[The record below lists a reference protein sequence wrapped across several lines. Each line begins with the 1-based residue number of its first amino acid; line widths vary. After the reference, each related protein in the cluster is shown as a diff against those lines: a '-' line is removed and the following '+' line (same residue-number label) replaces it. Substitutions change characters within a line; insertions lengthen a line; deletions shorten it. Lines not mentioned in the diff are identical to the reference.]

1 MANTKK
7 LPPPFSGPA
16 PKEVPLKRAPLVRVL
31 TQIKFP
37 LLLSVA
43 DAKSVAPFQDLIRSA
58 YPIGDK
64 ETVQRLEISAETP
77 QQPVKTEAESIWRFH
92 DLDKHWRVSLGTTF
106 LALETTRYASRKDFI
121 ARIIFLVAALERT
134 FNPQVTT
141 RVGLRYI
148 DRIEGDAVANIHDL
162 IRSEVL
168 GSYTLF
174 APAVRHIF
182 ANGEFNTE
190 EGATLTARWGML
202 PPAGTIDPN
211 VLEPI
216 PDQSWI
222 LDLDVFT
229 ADQGNF
235 NAATLELQLKTF
247 AERIYAVFRYMV
259 TDKFLVHYGR
269 N

>member
-1 MANTKK
+1 
-7 LPPPFSGPA
+7 
-16 PKEVPLKRAPLVRVL
+16 
-31 TQIKFP
+31 
-37 LLLSVA
+37 
-43 DAKSVAPFQDLIRSA
+43 
-58 YPIGDK
+58 
-64 ETVQRLEISAETP
+64 
-77 QQPVKTEAESIWRFH
+77 
-92 DLDKHWRVSLGTTF
+92 
-106 LALETTRYASRKDFI
+106 
-121 ARIIFLVAALERT
+121 
-134 FNPQVTT
+134 
-141 RVGLRYI
+141 
-148 DRIEGDAVANIHDL
+148 
-162 IRSEVL
+162 VL

-174 APAVRHIF
+174 APAIRHIF